1 MFWGNGDS
9 SKLSADERKTLDD
22 LRRLGEVGYIVGLT
36 PEQTVVA
43 LAAVNFYS
51 KLTAATGLIAGAR
64 NVLLFIGSLFVMYW
78 ASQDVIVQI
87 IKKIATP

>member
-9 SKLSADERKTLDD
+9 SKLSADERKTLDE
-22 LRRLGEVGYIVGLT
+22 LRRLGEIGYIVGLT
-36 PEQTVVA
+36 PEQTQVA

-78 ASQDVIVQI
+78 ATQDVVVQI
-87 IKKIATP
+87 LRKMVAP